1 MSGTSMKYDH
11 WNGQTHSERTLGSPV
26 VVAAVVAAVGLLA
39 MLVVDHG
46 PWSRPQMQTAELA
59 NYKTTGEA
67 ARAVGATVTP
77 TPPKSEL
84 EPVAPGPKRAQPAN
98 PATP

>member
-1 MSGTSMKYDH
+1 MKY
-11 WNGQTHSERTLGSPV
+11 GHSKEEIHSQRMLGSPV
-26 VVAAVVAAVGLLA
+26 AVAMIVAVVGVLGILL
-39 MLVVDHG
+39 VDHG
-46 PWSRPQMQTAELA
+46 PWNRPQVQTADVA

-84 EPVAPGPKRAQPAN
+84 EPAAPGPRPAQPAN

>member
-1 MSGTSMKYDH
+1 MKYNHFDKEK
-11 WNGQTHSERTLGSPV
+11 HSRHMSGSPV
-26 VVAAVVAAVGLLA
+26 AVAMIVAVVGVLA
-39 MLVVDHG
+39 MLLVDHG
-46 PWSRPQMQTAELA
+46 PWSRPQVQTAAIA
-59 NYKTTGEA
+59 NYKTTGDA

-84 EPVAPGPKRAQPAN
+84 EPTAPGPKPAHPVN

>member
-1 MSGTSMKYDH
+1 MKDNH
-11 WNGQTHSERTLGSPV
+11 WNGRTHSGRMLGRPV
-26 VVAAVVAAVGLLA
+26 VVAAVIAVVDLLA

-46 PWSRPQMQTAELA
+46 PWNRPQVQTAELA

-67 ARAVGATVTP
+67 ARAAGATVTP
-77 TPPKSEL
+77 TPPESEL
-84 EPVAPGPKRAQPAN
+84 EPAAPGPKRAHPAN